1 MKSASL
7 LLLALNALFVF
18 GNLNFAG
25 DAQAQTFPSKP
36 IVLVE
41 PYPTGGISAD
51 IAKLVGQSLATNL
64 KQAVLVEN
72 LGGEGGAIAVQKVLD
87 APSDG
92 HMLLQATP
100 SELVLVPFANKNV
113 KFKSE
118 DFRMVQFVANIP
130 LVIVA
135 RKGLEANNADELA
148 VLARR
153 AAALGR
159 PLVYASSGVGS
170 YNHVLG
176 NHISR
181 KINALMLHA
190 PYLST
195 AQVVKGLIDEQVDI
209 VVAPYNEATIA
220 LHTSGKVKFI
230 AALSAQ
236 RQPAIPDI
244 PAVDEGA
251 ALKGCHQSIWF
262 AYFVKKDT
270 PEPIVQVLHKALSQ
284 TLGNATM
291 STTLVSKSSIVPA
304 PLSLAEASKK
314 YTAEIVKFRA
324 MAKSMRLDPP

>member
-1 MKSASL
+1 MKFPY
-7 LLLALNALFVF
+7 LLALVLNTIVVYGCSVAL
-18 GNLNFAG
+18 
-25 DAQAQTFPSKP
+25 DTSQAQTFPSKP
-36 IVLVE
+36 IVLVGT
-41 PYPTGGISAD
+41 YPAGGISAD
-51 IAKLVGQSLATNL
+51 IAKLVGQSLTTNL
-64 KQAVLVEN
+64 KQAVLAEN

-87 APSDG
+87 APADG

-118 DFRMVQFVANIP
+118 DFRMVQFGANTP

-159 PLVYASSGVGS
+159 PLVYASSGIGG

-181 KINALMLHA
+181 KINAPMLHA
-190 PYLST
+190 PYISF
-195 AQVVKGLIDEQVDI
+195 AQVVIGLMDEQVDI

-220 LHTSGKVKFI
+220 LHTSGKIKFI
-230 AALSAQ
+230 AALSAK

-244 PAVDEGA
+244 PAVDEGVV
-251 ALKGCHQSIWF
+251 LKGCHQNIWF

-284 TLGNATM
+284 TLGNARM
-291 STTLVSKSSIVPA
+291 STTLVSKSSIVPP
-304 PLSLAEASKK
+304 PLSLAGASKK
-314 YTAEIVKFRA
+314 YTAEIIRFRA
-324 MAKSMRLDPP
+324 MAKSMSLGLQ

>member
-1 MKSASL
+1 MKFPY
-7 LLLALNALFVF
+7 LLALVINTLLFYGCSVALD
-18 GNLNFAG
+18 NS
-25 DAQAQTFPSKP
+25 QAQTFPSKP

-41 PYPTGGISAD
+41 PYPAGGVSAD
-51 IAKLVGQSLATNL
+51 IAKLVGESLAAHI

-72 LGGEGGAIAVQKVLD
+72 LGGGSGAIAVQKVLD
-87 APSDG
+87 APADG

-100 SELVLVPFANKNV
+100 SELVLVPFANKNI

-118 DFRMVQFVANIP
+118 DFRMVQFIANIP

-135 RKGLEANNADELA
+135 RKGLEADNADELA
-148 VLARR
+148 MLARR
-153 AAALGR
+153 FAALGR
-159 PLVYASSGVGS
+159 PLVYGSSGLGS

-176 NHISR
+176 NHIS
-181 KINALMLHA
+181 KKMNAPMLHA
-190 PYLST
+190 PYLSA
-195 AQVVKGLIDEQVDI
+195 AQVVKGLIDEQIDI
-209 VVAPYNEATIA
+209 IVAPYNEATIA

-236 RQPAIPDI
+236 RQPAIPNI
-244 PAVDEGA
+244 AAVDEGV

-284 TLGNATM
+284 TLGNAKM
-291 STTLVSKSSIVPA
+291 STTLVSKSSIVPP

-324 MAKSMRLDPP
+324 MAKSMRLDPQ

>member
-1 MKSASL
+1 MKFPY
-7 LLLALNALFVF
+7 LLALVLNTIVVYGCSVAL
-18 GNLNFAG
+18 
-25 DAQAQTFPSKP
+25 DTSQAQTFPSKP

-41 PYPTGGISAD
+41 PYPEGGISAD

-64 KQAVLVEN
+64 QQTVFVEN
-72 LGGEGGAIAVQKVLD
+72 LGGESGALAVQKVLD

-159 PLVYASSGVGS
+159 PLVYASSGLGS

-181 KINALMLHA
+181 KINAPMFHA

-195 AQVVKGLIDEQVDI
+195 AQVVKALLDEQADI
-209 VVAPYNEATIA
+209 IVAPYNDATIA

-236 RQPAIPDI
+236 RQPALLDV

-284 TLGNATM
+284 TLGNARM
-291 STTLVSKSSIVPA
+291 STTLVSKSSIVPP
-304 PLSLAEASKK
+304 PLSLAGASKK
-314 YTAEIVKFRA
+314 YTAEIIRFRA
-324 MAKSMRLDPP
+324 MAKSMSLGLQ

>member
-7 LLLALNALFVF
+7 LLLGLNALFVF
-18 GNLNFAG
+18 GNLVFVG
-25 DAQAQTFPSKP
+25 GSQAQTFPNKP
-36 IVLVE
+36 IVLIG
-41 PYPTGGISAD
+41 PYPEGGVSAS
-51 IAKLVGQSLATNL
+51 IARDVGASLSDTL
-64 KQAVLVEN
+64 KQTVVVEN
-72 LGGEGGAIAVQKVLD
+72 LGGESGVIAVQKVLN
-87 APSDG
+87 AASDG
-92 HMLLQATP
+92 HTLLQASP
-100 SELVLVPFANKNV
+100 SELVLVPFANKNA

-118 DFRMVQFVANIP
+118 DFRMVQFVVDTP

-135 RKGLEANNADELA
+135 RKGLDADNADELA

-181 KINALMLHA
+181 KINAPMLHA
-190 PYLST
+190 PYISF
-195 AQVVKGLIDEQVDI
+195 AQVVKGLLDEQVDI

-220 LHTSGKVKFI
+220 LHTSGKIKFI
-230 AALSAQ
+230 AALSTQ
-236 RQPAIPDI
+236 RQPAILDI
-244 PAVDEGA
+244 PAVDEGV

-270 PEPIVQVLHKALSQ
+270 PEAVVQVLHKALSK

-304 PLSLAEASKK
+304 PLSLAEANKK
-314 YTAEIVKFRA
+314 YAAEIVKFRA
-324 MAKSMRLDPP
+324 MAKSLSLEPQ